1 MSDTSVIDYGKS
13 KIKAAK
19 FIGEMDG
26 SVAASDVTGLAAA
39 VEAAVAAKTEIA
51 ALAALDAQE
60 AELADAVAAINL
72 IIAALKA

>member
-26 SVAASDVTGLAAA
+26 SVAA
-39 VEAAVAAKTEIA
+39 KTEIA
-51 ALAALDAQE
+51 ALTAIDSGAQLTE
-60 AELADAVAAINL
+60 AVAAINS

>member
-51 ALAALDAQE
+51 ALTAVDSQADLSDAI
-60 AELADAVAAINL
+60 AAINL

>member
-1 MSDTSVIDYGKS
+1 MSDTTVIDYGKS

-51 ALAALDAQE
+51 ALAAIDAE
-60 AELADAVAAINL
+60 AELADAVAAINS

>member
-19 FIGEMDG
+19 FIGAMDG

-51 ALAALDAQE
+51 ALTAVDSQADLSDAI
-60 AELADAVAAINL
+60 AAINS

>member
-51 ALAALDAQE
+51 ALAAIDSE
-60 AELADAVAAINL
+60 AELADAVAAINS